1 MILENTLQERNRV
14 LSAFRSVCGA
24 VQLISTYPFRN
35 RMIGSGYIILFKFSF
50 SALLPPALYL
60 VDNSSLACEY
70 VPFQAVTFGLYLKLR
85 EEEIR
90 VSSAI
95 FLRLSYGCLG

>member
-1 MILENTLQERNRV
+1 MILENALQERNRV

-24 VQLISTYPFRN
+24 VQLISTYPFRD

-60 VDNSSLACEY
+60 VNNSSLY
-70 VPFQAVTFGLYLKLR
+70 VPFQAVTVGLYLKIR
-85 EEEIR
+85 KEEIR

>member
-24 VQLISTYPFRN
+24 VQLISTYPFRD

-50 SALLPPALYL
+50 SALLPPAFYL
-60 VDNSSLACEY
+60 VNNSSLCEY
-70 VPFQAVTFGLYLKLR
+70 DPFQAVTFGLYLKLR
-85 EEEIR
+85 KEEIR
-90 VSSAI
+90 VSSAT

>member
-24 VQLISTYPFRN
+24 VQLISTYPFRD

-60 VDNSSLACEY
+60 VNNSSLY
-70 VPFQAVTFGLYLKLR
+70 VPFQAVTVGLYLKIR
-85 EEEIR
+85 KEEIR

>member
-24 VQLISTYPFRN
+24 VQLISTYPFRD
-35 RMIGSGYIILFKFSF
+35 RMIGSGYIILFKLSF

-60 VDNSSLACEY
+60 VNNSSLY
-70 VPFQAVTFGLYLKLR
+70 VPFQAVTVGLYLKIR
-85 EEEIR
+85 KEEIR
-90 VSSAI
+90 VSSEI

>member
-1 MILENTLQERNRV
+1 MILENALQERNRV

-24 VQLISTYPFRN
+24 VQLISTYPFRD
-35 RMIGSGYIILFKFSF
+35 RMIGSGYIILFKLSF

-60 VDNSSLACEY
+60 VNNSSLY
-70 VPFQAVTFGLYLKLR
+70 VPFQAVTVGLYLKIR
-85 EEEIR
+85 KEEIR

>member
-24 VQLISTYPFRN
+24 VQLISTYPFRD
-35 RMIGSGYIILFKFSF
+35 RMIGSGYIILFKLSF

-60 VDNSSLACEY
+60 VNNSSLY
-70 VPFQAVTFGLYLKLR
+70 VPFQAVTVGLYLKIR
-85 EEEIR
+85 KEEIR

>member
-35 RMIGSGYIILFKFSF
+35 RMIGSGYIILFKLSF

-60 VDNSSLACEY
+60 VNNSSLY
-70 VPFQAVTFGLYLKLR
+70 VPFQAVTVGLYLKIR
-85 EEEIR
+85 KEEIR

>member
-1 MILENTLQERNRV
+1 MILENALQERNRV

-50 SALLPPALYL
+50 SALLPPAFYL
-60 VDNSSLACEY
+60 VNNSSLCEY
-70 VPFQAVTFGLYLKLR
+70 DPFQAVTFGLYLKLR
-85 EEEIR
+85 KEEIS
-90 VSSAI
+90 VSSAT

>member
-1 MILENTLQERNRV
+1 MILENALQERNRV

-24 VQLISTYPFRN
+24 VQLSSTYPFRN
-35 RMIGSGYIILFKFSF
+35 RMIGSGYIILFKLSF

-60 VDNSSLACEY
+60 VNNSSLY
-70 VPFQAVTFGLYLKLR
+70 VPFQAVTVGLYLKIR
-85 EEEIR
+85 KEEIR

-95 FLRLSYGCLG
+95 FLR

>member
-1 MILENTLQERNRV
+1 MILENALQERNRV

-24 VQLISTYPFRN
+24 VQLISTYPFCD
-35 RMIGSGYIILFKFSF
+35 RMIGSGYIILFKLSF

-60 VDNSSLACEY
+60 VNNSSLY
-70 VPFQAVTFGLYLKLR
+70 VPFQAVTVGLYLKIR
-85 EEEIR
+85 KEEIR

>member
-1 MILENTLQERNRV
+1 MILENALQERNRV

-24 VQLISTYPFRN
+24 VQSISTHPFRN

-60 VDNSSLACEY
+60 VNNSSLY
-70 VPFQAVTFGLYLKLR
+70 VPFQAVTVGLYLKIR
-85 EEEIR
+85 KEEIR

>member
-1 MILENTLQERNRV
+1 MILENALQERNRV

-35 RMIGSGYIILFKFSF
+35 RMIGSGYIILFKLSF

-60 VDNSSLACEY
+60 VNNSSLY
-70 VPFQAVTFGLYLKLR
+70 VPFQAVTVGLYLKIR
-85 EEEIR
+85 KDEIR

>member
-1 MILENTLQERNRV
+1 MILENALQERNRV

-24 VQLISTYPFRN
+24 VQSISTHPFRN
-35 RMIGSGYIILFKFSF
+35 RMIGSGYIILFKLSF

-60 VDNSSLACEY
+60 VNNSSLY
-70 VPFQAVTFGLYLKLR
+70 VPFQAVTVGLYLKIR
-85 EEEIR
+85 KEEIR

>member
-1 MILENTLQERNRV
+1 MILENALQERNRV

-35 RMIGSGYIILFKFSF
+35 RMIGSGYIILFKLSF

-60 VDNSSLACEY
+60 VNNSSLY
-70 VPFQAVTFGLYLKLR
+70 VPFQAVTVGLYLKIR
-85 EEEIR
+85 KEEIR

>member
-1 MILENTLQERNRV
+1 MILENALQERNRV

-24 VQLISTYPFRN
+24 VQLISTYPFRD

-60 VDNSSLACEY
+60 VNNSSLY
-70 VPFQAVTFGLYLKLR
+70 VPFQAVTVGLYLKIR
-85 EEEIR
+85 KEEIR

-95 FLRLSYGCLG
+95 FLRLSYECLG

>member
-24 VQLISTYPFRN
+24 VQLISTYPFRD

-50 SALLPPALYL
+50 SALLPPAFYL
-60 VDNSSLACEY
+60 VNNSSLCEY
-70 VPFQAVTFGLYLKLR
+70 DPFQAVTFGLYLKLR
-85 EEEIR
+85 KEEIR

>member
-50 SALLPPALYL
+50 SALLPPAFYL
-60 VDNSSLACEY
+60 VNNSSLCEY
-70 VPFQAVTFGLYLKLR
+70 DPFQAVTFGLYLKLR
-85 EEEIR
+85 KEEIR